1 MSTDITCPSCGATY
15 KYRPEFAGKR
25 VTCARCKEPFDV
37 AATTLEVEPPRATPA
52 PPSSPPP
59 APPRSSAIPHESTIT
74 PWIAPQNEPF
84 DVKQSARG
92 RQSVVDILE
101 YHPLRGCQS
110 MGIAQSLYFAH
121 QQGMML
127 KQARITLDR
136 GGCQLQAGMLQFL
149 RGAISIETDVKSV
162 GGFLAG
168 AVKGL
173 ATGET
178 AVKPRYSGVGQ
189 IFLEPTFGQMVVVKL
204 EDEQMVVADGMFYA
218 VESTIAVQTAP
229 MASLSAGLFGGQG
242 FFQTSLR
249 GTGWVVLALPVP
261 ENEILRYTLTGPHD
275 ELKVDGAFGL
285 LRRGDISFTVEK
297 STKTWLG
304 SAISGEG
311 LLQTFRGTG
320 EVWVAPTMAV
330 YENLRLGGLHAASG
344 TDGNDVAKSSAAG
357 NAASGIASLV
367 RAFAE

>member
-1 MSTDITCPSCGATY
+1 VTAPAEHGEP
-15 KYRPEFAGKR
+15 YR
-25 VTCARCKEPFDV
+25 
-37 AATTLEVEPPRATPA
+37 AA
-52 PPSSPPP
+52 SPPP
-59 APPRSSAIPHESTIT
+59 PSPPSPPPPPPQPPHSAARAHENSISG
-74 PWIAPQNEPF
+74 WSGPQNEPF
-84 DVKQSARG
+84 DVQQSVRG
-92 RQSVVDILE
+92 QNSVVDILE
-101 YHPLRGCQS
+101 YKPLRGCQS
-110 MGIAQSLYFAH
+110 MGIAQSLYFAQ

-136 GGCQLQAGMLQFL
+136 GACQLQGGLLQFL

-189 IFLEPTFGQMVVVKL
+189 IFLEPTFGQMVLVKL
-204 EDEQMVVADGMFYA
+204 ENEQMVVADGMFYA
-218 VESTIAVQTAP
+218 VESTIAVQTTP
-229 MASLSAGLFGGQG
+229 MASMSAGLFGGQG
-242 FFQTSLR
+242 FLQTSLH

-285 LRRGDISFTVEK
+285 LRRGDIAFTVEK
-297 STKTWLG
+297 STKTWIG
-304 SAISGEG
+304 SAVSGEG
-311 LLQTFRGTG
+311 LLQTYRGTG

-344 TDGNDVAKSSAAG
+344 TNGNDAAKASTAA

-367 RAFAE
+367 RAFAD